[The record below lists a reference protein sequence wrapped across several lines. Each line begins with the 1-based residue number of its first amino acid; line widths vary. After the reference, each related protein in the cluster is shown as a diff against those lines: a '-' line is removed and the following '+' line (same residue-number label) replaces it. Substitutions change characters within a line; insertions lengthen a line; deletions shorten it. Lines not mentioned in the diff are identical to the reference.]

1 MKSFLTAVTAIAAIA
16 LGLWLCTF
24 YFGFYIDLHPDA
36 PVAAPFR
43 AAGETLERRTDD
55 GGHETLAL
63 RAVDLS
69 ASMPGHPFS
78 DGAPE
83 REDYLRWMEHIAQ
96 MGANAVQAG
105 QIMDVDFYDALYTYN
120 TTHDTPLYLM
130 QVLPVSDAANHG
142 SEDAYGADFSPK
154 LIRDGK
160 VAVDVI
166 HGRRNVSVGGGSV
179 GYYRSDV
186 SPWTLGYIVGY
197 EWNAD
202 TVAYTD
208 HSVSRP
214 ESYAGQY
221 VSSGRDASRFE
232 VMLCQVMDE
241 IVSYETDKYKQQ
253 RLISFANAMDS
264 DPFEYDEIYARQLS
278 KVSQVDA
285 EHVAQRDFAGFF
297 ASYRL
302 YAFCSDPI
310 AYFSAGQ
317 TERIGDIIAQ
327 VDRGGEYGGYMQLLN
342 AYHTVPVYIAG
353 YGFSSAR
360 APVADSA
367 APLTE
372 YEQGQALVNVWRQAV
387 DGGLAG
393 VCISSWQDAWER
405 RTWNTS
411 FATSLTRAPWWHDL
425 QSDGQNY
432 GLMAFVPGQS
442 QSVCVLDGYAG
453 EWDEKDEVL
462 SSQGM
467 RLSVRYDA
475 EGVYLLIEG
484 EDLAEKPVYVP
495 IDLTS
500 ASGSTQCE
508 EPALRFAGAADFLLC
523 LEGPEDSRLLVQ
535 ERYDAMRENFGQ
547 ETSGVNPFLSP
558 PDPDSPRFVTSG
570 TAVSRESLLSTEQQL
585 LMTNAE
591 LLANSFLGVWA
602 TGALVHGCGDPTAED
617 YNSLADFCYGE
628 NCVEVRIPW
637 LLLNVADPSQML
649 IHQDYYVNY
658 GVKSTRAEGCAIGL
672 GSGEDEIPM
681 TALRLEGWGDD
692 VPFRER
698 LKQSYYVVQQAWKEA
713 AA

>member
-55 GGHETLAL
+55 GGYETLAL

-142 SEDAYGADFSPK
+142 GEDAYGADFSPK

-317 TERIGDIIAQ
+317 TERIGDVIAQ
-327 VDRGGEYGGYMQLLN
+327 VDRGGEYGGLRFFQRPGPRGRRRR
-342 AYHTVPVYIAG
+342 ASDGIRAG
-353 YGFSSAR
+353 PG
-360 APVADSA
+360 PGQCLA
-367 APLTE
+367 A
-372 YEQGQALVNVWRQAV
+372 
-387 DGGLAG
+387 GGGRRTGRGVHILLAG
-393 VCISSWQDAWER
+393 
-405 RTWNTS
+405 
-411 FATSLTRAPWWHDL
+411 
-425 QSDGQNY
+425 
-432 GLMAFVPGQS
+432 
-442 QSVCVLDGYAG
+442 
-453 EWDEKDEVL
+453 
-462 SSQGM
+462 
-467 RLSVRYDA
+467 RL
-475 EGVYLLIEG
+475 
-484 EDLAEKPVYVP
+484 
-495 IDLTS
+495 
-500 ASGSTQCE
+500 
-508 EPALRFAGAADFLLC
+508 GAADVEHVFCHKSHPHALVARSAVRGTELRADG
-523 LEGPEDSRLLVQ
+523 LRAGPEPVRLRAGRIRGGVG
-535 ERYDAMRENFGQ
+535 REG
-547 ETSGVNPFLSP
+547 
-558 PDPDSPRFVTSG
+558 R
-570 TAVSRESLLSTEQQL
+570 
-585 LMTNAE
+585 
-591 LLANSFLGVWA
+591 
-602 TGALVHGCGDPTAED
+602 GALQPGDAP
-617 YNSLADFCYGE
+617 FC
-628 NCVEVRIPW
+628 
-637 LLLNVADPSQML
+637 
-649 IHQDYYVNY
+649 
-658 GVKSTRAEGCAIGL
+658 
-672 GSGEDEIPM
+672 
-681 TALRLEGWGDD
+681 AL
-692 VPFRER
+692 
-698 LKQSYYVVQQAWKEA
+698 
-713 AA
+713 